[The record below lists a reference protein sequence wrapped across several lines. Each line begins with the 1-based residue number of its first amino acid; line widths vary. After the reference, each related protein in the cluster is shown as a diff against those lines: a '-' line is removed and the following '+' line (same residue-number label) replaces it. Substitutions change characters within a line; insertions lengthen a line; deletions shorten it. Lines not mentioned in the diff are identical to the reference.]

1 MARWL
6 NKLLGKTPAPP
17 QAAGGAGKPQGA
29 LKAERAAPE
38 GELLVNA
45 YCTVLD
51 LPLLDFEHQL
61 KARRD
66 WQDPDLAPH
75 LAGFVQHMLSRGDA
89 QMTQRRYALMRHI
102 ERTQQQV
109 SMVLSSE
116 AWPTYLVWAQRANAI
131 SFLPSGSI
139 LDAQGRELLN
149 LAGDETDPAA
159 ELPHPPDALARKARS
174 EAVLAEHGLRA
185 PPSLPAVLGEA
196 ELRQR
201 EPAEVA
207 ARAFATLAAAVRA
220 EALANDNELSS
231 DAILAHLP
239 DAQVALSPQEA
250 AFMAEAAPDAQWVAN
265 MGWRYECV
273 AVFAWALGMRDE
285 LPFPA
290 AIVDVAPLTR
300 AFIDASDVVGVLA
313 QAQPR
318 AASELLDALDETLRL
333 HWVVRDAQIKQAQ
346 PPEGVLPGV
355 VIERHRALN
364 WLVRFENADWDEVD
378 TPT

>member
-1 MARWL
+1 MNWL

-17 QAAGGAGKPQGA
+17 QVASGAAQPQA
-29 LKAERAAPE
+29 TPQVARTAPE

-45 YCTVLD
+45 YCTVRD
-51 LPLLDFEHQL
+51 LPPLAFEHRLQ
-61 KARRD
+61 ARRD
-66 WQDPDLAPH
+66 WQDPALAPH

-109 SMVLSSE
+109 SMVIRE
-116 AWPTYLVWAQRANAI
+116 QAWPTYLAWAQRANAI

-174 EAVLAEHGLRA
+174 EAALAKHGLRT

-201 EPAEVA
+201 EPAEIA

-220 EALANDNELSS
+220 EALANGNDLSS
-231 DAILAHLP
+231 EAILAHLP
-239 DAQVALSPQEA
+239 DAQAALSPQET

-273 AVFAWALGMRDE
+273 AVFAWALGLRDE

-290 AIVDVAPLTR
+290 AIVDVAPLTQS
-300 AFIDASDVVGVLA
+300 FVDAGDVAGLLA

-333 HWVVRDAQIKQAQ
+333 HWVVRDAQIQQAP
-346 PPEGVLPGV
+346 PPEDVLPGV

>member
-1 MARWL
+1 MATWL
-6 NKLLGKTPAPP
+6 NKWLGKTPAPKAASSAAKPQGTP
-17 QAAGGAGKPQGA
+17 QAA
-29 LKAERAAPE
+29 RD
-38 GELLVNA
+38 ELLVNA
-45 YCTVLD
+45 YCTVLH
-51 LPLLDFEHQL
+51 LPPLDFSHQL
-61 KARRD
+61 QAARD
-66 WQDPDLAPH
+66 WQDPELAPH

-102 ERTQQQV
+102 ERTQQQL
-109 SMVLSSE
+109 SMVIGGE
-116 AWPTYLVWAQRANAI
+116 AWPAYLAWAQRANAI

-159 ELPHPPDALARKARS
+159 ELPHPPGALARKARS
-174 EAVLAEHGLRA
+174 EAALAEHGLRT
-185 PPSLPAVLGEA
+185 PPSLPAVLGET

-201 EPAEVA
+201 EPAEIA

-220 EALANDNELSS
+220 EALANDNDLSS

-239 DAQVALSPQEA
+239 DAQAALSPQEA
-250 AFMAEAAPDAQWVAN
+250 AFMAEAAPDSQSVAN

-273 AVFAWALGMRDE
+273 AVFAWALGLRSE

-290 AIVDVAPLTR
+290 AIVDVAPLTQSFVG
-300 AFIDASDVVGVLA
+300 AGDVAGVLA

-318 AASELLDALDETLRL
+318 AASELLDALDQTFRL
-333 HWVVRDAQIKQAQ
+333 HWLVRDAQIKQAP

-355 VIERHRALN
+355 VMERHRALN

>member
-1 MARWL
+1 MNWL
-6 NKLLGKTPAPP
+6 NKLLGKTPVPP
-17 QAAGGAGKPQGA
+17 QAASGAVKPQA
-29 LKAERAAPE
+29 QVARTAPE

-61 KARRD
+61 QARRD
-66 WQDPDLAPH
+66 WQDPELAPH
-75 LAGFVQHMLSRGDA
+75 LAGFVRHMLSRGDA

-109 SMVLSSE
+109 SMVIRE
-116 AWPTYLVWAQRANAI
+116 QAWPTYLAWAQRANAI

-159 ELPHPPDALARKARS
+159 ELPHPPDALSRKARS
-174 EAVLAEHGLRA
+174 EAALAGHGLRT

-196 ELRQR
+196 ELHQR
-201 EPAEVA
+201 EPAEIA

-220 EALANDNELSS
+220 EALANGNDLSS

-239 DAQVALSPQEA
+239 DAQAALSPQEA
-250 AFMAEAAPDAQWVAN
+250 TFMAEAAPDSQWVAN

-273 AVFAWALGMRDE
+273 AVFAWALGLRDE

-290 AIVDVAPLTR
+290 AIVDVAPL
-300 AFIDASDVVGVLA
+300 AQSFVDAGDVAGVLA
-313 QAQPR
+313 QAKPR
-318 AASELLDALDETLRL
+318 AARELLDALDETLRL
-333 HWVVRDAQIKQAQ
+333 HWVVRDAQLKQA
-346 PPEGVLPGV
+346 PPPTSVLPGV

>member
-1 MARWL
+1 MNWL
-6 NKLLGKTPAPP
+6 NKLLGKAPAPS
-17 QAAGGAGKPQGA
+17 QASHT
-29 LKAERAAPE
+29 AAPPVPVQPSS
-38 GELLVNA
+38 GEQLVNA
-45 YCTVLD
+45 YCTVLV
-51 LPLLDFEHQL
+51 LPPLDFEHQL
-61 KARRD
+61 QAKRD

-75 LAGFVQHMLSRGDA
+75 LSGFVQHMLSRGDA

-109 SMVLSSE
+109 SMGIDGA
-116 AWPTYLVWAQRANAI
+116 AWPAYLAWAQRANAI

-174 EAVLAEHGLRA
+174 EAELAAHSLRA
-185 PPSLPAVLGEA
+185 PPSLPPVLGEP

-207 ARAFATLAAAVRA
+207 ARAYAALAAAVRA
-220 EALANDNELSS
+220 EALANGNDLSS

-239 DAQVALSPQEA
+239 DAEDALSPQER
-250 AFMAEAAPDAQWVAN
+250 AFMAEPAPDAQWVAN
-265 MGWRYECV
+265 TAWCYECV
-273 AVFAWALGMRDE
+273 AVFAWALGLRE
-285 LPFPA
+285 LPFPD

-300 AFIDASDVVGVLA
+300 SFIDAGGVEGLLD

-318 AASELLDALDETLRL
+318 AASELLDALDLSFRL
-333 HWVVRDAQIKQAQ
+333 HWCVRDAQLKQAP

-355 VIERHRALN
+355 VMERHRALN

-378 TPT
+378 APT

>member
-1 MARWL
+1 MNWL
-6 NKLLGKTPAPP
+6 NKLLGKTPVPP
-17 QAAGGAGKPQGA
+17 QAASGAVKPQA
-29 LKAERAAPE
+29 QVARTAPE

-45 YCTVLD
+45 YCTVRD
-51 LPLLDFEHQL
+51 LPPLDFEHRLQ
-61 KARRD
+61 ARRD
-66 WQDPDLAPH
+66 WQDPALAPH

-109 SMVLSSE
+109 SMVIGGE
-116 AWPTYLVWAQRANAI
+116 AWPAHLAWAQRANAI

-174 EAVLAEHGLRA
+174 EAALAKHGLRT

-201 EPAEVA
+201 EPAEIA

-220 EALANDNELSS
+220 DALANGNDLSS
-231 DAILAHLP
+231 EAILAHLP
-239 DAQVALSPQEA
+239 DAQAALSPQEA
-250 AFMAEAAPDAQWVAN
+250 AFMAEAAPTAQWVAN

-273 AVFAWALGMRDE
+273 AVFAWALGLRSE

-290 AIVDVAPLTR
+290 AIADVAPLTR
-300 AFIDASDVVGVLA
+300 TFIDAGDVAGLLA

-318 AASELLDALDETLRL
+318 AVSELLDALDETLRL
-333 HWVVRDAQIKQAQ
+333 HWVVRDAQVQQAP

-355 VIERHRALN
+355 VMERHRALN

>member
-1 MARWL
+1 MNWL
-6 NKLLGKTPAPP
+6 SKLLGKAPAPS
-17 QAAGGAGKPQGA
+17 QASHTT
-29 LKAERAAPE
+29 APPVPLQPPS

-45 YCTVLD
+45 YCTVVA
-51 LPLLDFEHQL
+51 LPPLDFGHQL
-61 KARRD
+61 HAQRD
-66 WQDPDLAPH
+66 WHDPELAPH
-75 LAGFVQHMLSRGDA
+75 LAGFVQHMLSRGGA

-109 SMVLSSE
+109 SMGIDGA
-116 AWPTYLVWAQRANAI
+116 AWPAYLAWAQRANAI

-159 ELPHPPDALARKARS
+159 ELPHPPDAVARKARS
-174 EAVLAEHGLRA
+174 EAALAERGLRA
-185 PPSLPAVLGEA
+185 PPSLPAVLGES

-201 EPAEVA
+201 EPAEIA
-207 ARAFATLAAAVRA
+207 ARAVATLAAAVRA
-220 EALANDNELSS
+220 EALATDQGLRSE
-231 DAILAHLP
+231 AILAHLP
-239 DAQVALSPQEA
+239 DAEAALSPQEQ
-250 AFMAEAAPDAQWVAN
+250 AFMAQAAPDAQWVAN

-273 AVFAWALGMRDE
+273 AVFAWALGLRPE

-290 AIVDVAPLTR
+290 AIVDVAPLTQS
-300 AFIDASDVVGVLA
+300 FVDAGDVQGVLA
-313 QAQPR
+313 RARPR
-318 AASELLDALDETLRL
+318 PASALLDALDETFRL
-333 HWVVRDAQIKQAQ
+333 HWAVRDAQRKQAP

-355 VIERHRALN
+355 VLERHRALN